1 MTGQIKKFVL
11 AQKKIKSETV
21 ETYYKKLKKMQIKK
35 QKNQVIFCKNK
46 ASALLQITSKQTK

>member
-21 ETYYKKLKKMQIKK
+21 KTYYKKLKKNEKR
-35 QKNQVIFCKNK
+35 NK
-46 ASALLQITSKQTK
+46 AKSNVQ